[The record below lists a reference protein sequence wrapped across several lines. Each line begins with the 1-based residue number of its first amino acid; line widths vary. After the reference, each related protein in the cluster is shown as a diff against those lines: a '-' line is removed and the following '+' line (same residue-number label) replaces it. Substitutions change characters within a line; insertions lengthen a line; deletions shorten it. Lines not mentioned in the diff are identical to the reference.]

1 MGQRWP
7 NKTLKNPTKI
17 HPSTY
22 NNSTTFYNQANQ
34 SQTTKIAELT
44 KSQLFQ
50 NGSNSIP
57 KRRARRDES
66 NGTNLA
72 IKNLL
77 ELSESAN
84 QNLVKPGQSQR
95 VDQVNPS
102 SPNDLIF
109 NMFKID
115 QTTYPWIHLNKRNL
129 PVPVSTLENAGDR
142 RNQPAKVPPDTF
154 LTRKASSSN
163 HVFYS
168 QPFDPKPTPFASS
181 SSALSIHHK
190 NSSNG
195 AESREKIEFEST
207 VR

>member
-1 MGQRWP
+1 MAKQA
-7 NKTLKNPTKI
+7 LKNPTKFQ
-17 HPSTY
+17 PTTY
-22 NNSTTFYNQANQ
+22 NNSTNFHNQANP
-34 SQTTKIAELT
+34 SQTTKITELT

-57 KRRARRDES
+57 ERRARRDES

-109 NMFKID
+109 QHAQNRPNYISMDSSQQEEPACTSF
-115 QTTYPWIHLNKRNL
+115 L
-129 PVPVSTLENAGDR
+129 P
-142 RNQPAKVPPDTF
+142 
-154 LTRKASSSN
+154 
-163 HVFYS
+163 
-168 QPFDPKPTPFASS
+168 
-181 SSALSIHHK
+181 
-190 NSSNG
+190 
-195 AESREKIEFEST
+195 
-207 VR
+207 